1 MIYNTKNALFI
12 QKNLTIILLILLKLV
27 ISKVDIIYPISFA
40 VVRHSSIS
48 VNLTMYMNN
57 IGFPSTDEN
66 GYNIG
71 YNIIAL
77 DGYKA
82 GMTISSVAN

>member
-1 MIYNTKNALFI
+1 
-12 QKNLTIILLILLKLV
+12 
-27 ISKVDIIYPISFA
+27 
-40 VVRHSSIS
+40 
-48 VNLTMYMNN
+48 MYMNN